1 MRSIKLLKISIG
13 AFILI
18 SVGGIIGFMLLEK
31 CTFLDA
37 AWLTFTTLSTVGYG
51 DVIPKTV
58 AGRYFNLL
66 LIVFGV
72 GVIAQLMALCIG
84 FIVEGKL
91 NEVLGRSNMEKKID
105 SLKNHIILCGAGKI
119 GENVADILK
128 RENVDFVIIDKDEKI
143 IEQYRLQD
151 CLVMK
156 GDATKD
162 EILQK
167 AGIKRAYGLIATLS
181 SDAEN
186 VFVTLTARELNAKL
200 FIVARAIFKES
211 ESKLKIAGADRVILP
226 AAIGGAQIA
235 SMMLNPLMTDFL
247 EKVLIGREKRF
258 SIEEIKIPN
267 YSNMVGKNI
276 KDSNI
281 KKDTG
286 CLIICI
292 IRQGVIINNPAA
304 EEVLNAGDDLLVL
317 GTVKQL
323 DDLKE
328 KLQI

>member
-1 MRSIKLLKISIG
+1 M
-13 AFILI
+13 
-18 SVGGIIGFMLLEK
+18 
-31 CTFLDA
+31 
-37 AWLTFTTLSTVGYG
+37 
-51 DVIPKTV
+51 
-58 AGRYFNLL
+58 
-66 LIVFGV
+66 
-72 GVIAQLMALCIG
+72 
-84 FIVEGKL
+84 
-91 NEVLGRSNMEKKID
+91 
-105 SLKNHIILCGAGKI
+105 KNHIILCGAGKI

-128 RENVDFVIIDKDEKI
+128 RENVDFVIIDKDERI
-143 IEQYRLQD
+143 IEQYRQQD

-235 SMMLNPLMTDFL
+235 SMMLNPLTTDFL
-247 EKVLIGREKRF
+247 ERVLIGREKRF
-258 SIEEIKIPN
+258 GIEEIKIPN
-267 YSNMVGKNI
+267 HSNLIGKNI

-323 DDLKE
+323 DDLKAR
-328 KLQI
+328 LQI

>member
-1 MRSIKLLKISIG
+1 MKSIKLLKISIG

-51 DVIPKTV
+51 DVIPKTI

-143 IEQYRLQD
+143 IEQYRQQD

-247 EKVLIGREKRF
+247 ERVLIGREKRF
-258 SIEEIKIPN
+258 GIEEIKIPN
-267 YSNMVGKNI
+267 YSNLVGKNI

-323 DDLKE
+323 DDLKG

>member
-1 MRSIKLLKISIG
+1 MRSIKMLKISIG

-51 DVIPKTV
+51 DVIPKTI

-91 NEVLGRSNMEKKID
+91 NEVLGRSNMEKKIE
-105 SLKNHIILCGAGKI
+105 SLKNHIVLCGAGKI

-143 IEQYRLQD
+143 IEQYRQQD

-167 AGIKRAYGLIATLS
+167 AGIKQAYGLIATLS

-186 VFVTLTARELNAKL
+186 VFVTLTARELNTKL

-235 SMMLNPLMTDFL
+235 SMMLNPLTTDFL
-247 EKVLIGREKRF
+247 ERVLIGREKRF
-258 SIEEIKIPN
+258 GIEEIKIPN
-267 YSNMVGKNI
+267 HSNLIGKNI

>member
-1 MRSIKLLKISIG
+1 MLKISIG

-18 SVGGIIGFMLLEK
+18 SVGGIVGFMLLEK

-51 DVIPKTV
+51 DVIPKTI

-105 SLKNHIILCGAGKI
+105 CLKNHIILCGAGKI

-128 RENVDFVIIDKDEKI
+128 RENVDFVIIDKDERI
-143 IEQYRLQD
+143 IEQYRQQD

-235 SMMLNPLMTDFL
+235 SMMLNPLTTDFL
-247 EKVLIGREKRF
+247 ERVLIGREKRF
-258 SIEEIKIPN
+258 GIEEIKIPN
-267 YSNMVGKNI
+267 HSNLIGKNI

-323 DDLKE
+323 DDLKAR
-328 KLQI
+328 LQI

>member
-1 MRSIKLLKISIG
+1 MLKISIG

-18 SVGGIIGFMLLEK
+18 SVGGIVGFMLLEK

-247 EKVLIGREKRF
+247 ERVLIGREKRF
-258 SIEEIKIPN
+258 GIEEIKIPN
-267 YSNMVGKNI
+267 YSNLVGKNI

-323 DDLKE
+323 DDLKG